1 MIELRLPIEGIILGL
16 TKAAAAHP
24 ELVMLDADLPNGGA
38 PNFNIHELFP
48 GRTFEMGIS
57 EQTMI
62 MTAAGLAASGKIP
75 FAMGLANFV
84 ALRGLEQIRT
94 FVAHT
99 KLNVKIITTLGGL
112 SGGKEGPTH
121 IATEDIAHMRAVPDL
136 VVLSP
141 TDAVAAEKAVLA
153 AADWKGPVYISLG
166 RTPTPVIYDDSF
178 VFRIGKAEK
187 QRDGAD
193 ATIISTGRMLYCALQ
208 AAELLEK
215 EGLRVRVLDMQTVK
229 PLDEEA
235 VLAAARE
242 TGAIVTVE
250 EHTIVGG
257 LGGAVAEY
265 LSGVRPTPVIRIG
278 INDLYSE
285 TGKPEELVV
294 HHGLVP
300 ENVARAVHRAREL
313 K

>member
-1 MIELRLPIEGIILGL
+1 MSNLMLPIEGIILGL

-38 PNFNIHELFP
+38 PNFNIHERFP

-57 EQTMI
+57 EQNMI
-62 MTAAGLAASGKIP
+62 TTAAGLAASGKIP
-75 FAMGLANFV
+75 VAMGLANFV
-84 ALRGLEQIRT
+84 ALRCVEQIRT

-112 SGGKEGPTH
+112 SAGKEGPTH
-121 IATEDIAHMRAVPDL
+121 IATEDIAHMRAIPDL
-136 VVLSP
+136 VVLAP
-141 TDAVAAEKAVLA
+141 TDAVAAEKALLA
-153 AADWKGPVYISLG
+153 AADWIGPVYISLG
-166 RTPTPVIYDDSF
+166 RTPSPVIYDDSF

-187 QRDGAD
+187 HRDGTD
-193 ATIISTGRMLYCALQ
+193 ATIISTGRMLSCVLS

-215 EGLRVRVLDMQTVK
+215 EGLKVRVLDMQTVK
-229 PLDEEA
+229 PLDEES

-242 TGAIVTVE
+242 TGAIVTAE

-278 INDLYSE
+278 INDEYSE
-285 TGKPEELVV
+285 TGKPEQLVE
-294 HHGLVP
+294 HHGLTP
-300 ENVARAVHRAREL
+300 ENVARAVHRAIEL